1 MTATYTPNSYDPLS
15 TEQISHTICA
25 MLERQP
31 LVSMLHEIPRFDGAG
46 LYALYYRGESVPL
59 YRPLNELQIPVYA
72 GQGAASNSATGA
84 KTTARRPVY
93 DRLRKHR
100 RSMEEANLPLWEFR
114 FRALLLPDV
123 HANLG
128 ENGLRVGYQPV
139 WNHTLTGLGGNE
151 QGSSTRQSKKSK
163 WDTVHDGRSRTH
175 GGVVHEADKL
185 LADAEAH
192 IAKQVAA
199 YDKLPWQHPVTDTY
213 EDLNG

>member
-1 MTATYTPNSYDPLS
+1 MTTAYSPKSYDPLS

-31 LVSMLHEIPRFDGAG
+31 LVSMLQEIPRFEGAG

-59 YRPLNELQIPVYA
+59 YLPLNGLQIPVYA

-100 RSMEEANLPLWEFR
+100 RSMEEAGLPLREFR

-139 WNHTLTGLGGNE
+139 WNHTLTGFGGNE

-175 GGVVHEADKL
+175 GGVVHEAGKL
-185 LADAEAH
+185 QAAAEAH
-192 IAKQVAA
+192 IAQQVAA
-199 YDKLPWQHPVTDTY
+199 YDKLPWQHPDTDTY
-213 EDLNG
+213 EDLDD